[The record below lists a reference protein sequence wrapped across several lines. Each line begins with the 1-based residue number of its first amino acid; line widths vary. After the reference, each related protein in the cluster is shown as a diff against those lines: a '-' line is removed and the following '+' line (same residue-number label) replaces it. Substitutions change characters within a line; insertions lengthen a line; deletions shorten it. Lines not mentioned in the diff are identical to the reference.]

1 MREHPKDVDL
11 IRLACVSKQE
21 AKEEADMTVA
31 SARAQLTQV
40 IKHLHLE
47 EDSFSIRNRHL
58 VSRDGVMDIPV
69 RKIIAII
76 PAHGTV
82 MAICPRVDGS

>member
-1 MREHPKDVDL
+1 MTVT
-11 IRLACVSKQE
+11 E
-21 AKEEADMTVA
+21 AKK
-31 SARAQLTQV
+31 QLSQV
-40 IKHLHLE
+40 IGYLHLE

-58 VSRDGVMDIPV
+58 VSKDGRLDIPV

-82 MAICPRVDGS
+82 MAIMPR

>member
-1 MREHPKDVDL
+1 
-11 IRLACVSKQE
+11 
-21 AKEEADMTVA
+21 MTVTKA
-31 SARAQLTQV
+31 KKQLSQV
-40 IKHLHLE
+40 IGYLHLA

-58 VSRDGVMDIPV
+58 VSKDGVLDFPV

-82 MAICPRVDGS
+82 MAVMPR